1 MQYAGFWHR
10 FGAFWLDTLIML
22 PIMGLTFWGHEQAR
36 LFQLYWL
43 LPGLAFGVWFHLYL
57 VAKYGGTPGKLL
69 LNIKVVKL
77 DGSNVGYK
85 EASLR
90 YSVLFTLS
98 FLMSVLLIPP
108 LFDMT
113 DQQYFSMD
121 FLTRSAYLVE
131 QTSGLYEPI
140 NIVMQIWIWGEF
152 LVMLTNKKRR
162 ALHDFMAGTVVIR
175 KADVEENSPDTQE
188 TTVSV

>member
-1 MQYAGFWHR
+1 MQYAGFWRR
-10 FGAFWLDTLIML
+10 FGAFWLDAIFMV
-22 PIMGLTFWGHEQAR
+22 PVMALTVWGNEHAR

-43 LPGLAFGVWFHLYL
+43 LPGLAFGLWFNLYL
-57 VAKYGGTPGKLL
+57 VKKYGGTPGKLL
-69 LNIKVVKL
+69 LDIKITKM
-77 DGSNVGYK
+77 DGSDVGYK

-90 YSVLFTLS
+90 YSVLFISS

-121 FLTRSAYLVE
+121 FLTRSAYLVDHS
-131 QTSGLYEPI
+131 SGLYNLTSI
-140 NIVMQIWIWGEF
+140 AMQIWIWGEF
-152 LVMLTNKKRR
+152 FVMLTNKKRR

-175 KADVEENSPDTQE
+175 KVGIEADTSGKQE